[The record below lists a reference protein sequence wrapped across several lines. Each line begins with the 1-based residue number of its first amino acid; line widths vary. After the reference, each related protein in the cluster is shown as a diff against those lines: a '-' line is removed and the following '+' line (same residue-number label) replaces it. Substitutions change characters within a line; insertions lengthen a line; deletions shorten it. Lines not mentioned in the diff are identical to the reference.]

1 MKKLKIFHIA
11 ENKVIVI
18 LNVMFASYFV
28 IFMLFS
34 IVSGS
39 NNDIQNNSNY
49 LKNRFS
55 IFDSS
60 SRVEIDNTN
69 ISYNVS
75 GAFEIK

>member
-1 MKKLKIFHIA
+1 MKIFHIA

-18 LNVMFASYFV
+18 LNIMFASYFV

-34 IVSGS
+34 IVTGS

-55 IFDSS
+55 MFDSS